1 MELYRDQWSGFG
13 PMAMSD
19 SATTNQAR
27 HAQIGFIAA
36 IREEIAPLVRGWKS
50 RDIVTDG
57 YRFRIFE
64 KQDGETVLSLVCSGI
79 GAEHG
84 RRATEVLIQEAHPT
98 KIISVGYAG
107 ALIPT
112 LGVADIVEPRVVVNA
127 MDGSRTDVGSG
138 QGTLV
143 SSPVVADRGEKKK
156 LAESYSAIAVDM
168 EGASAALAAQ
178 AHGIEY
184 AALKAISDPLDFAMP
199 PVQRFVSTKGQ
210 FRAVAFAVH
219 VFLRPWLWWR
229 TIALARNSAIA
240 SRALCAAIGEYLK
253 RERVPGEMKRTGNLP
268 TPAQVSN
275 CADHSM
281 DGQLASSDVTGL
293 KI

>member
-1 MELYRDQWSGFG
+1 MD
-13 PMAMSD
+13 MSD
-19 SATTNQAR
+19 SATTNRAQN
-27 HAQIGFIAA
+27 AQIGFIAA

-50 RDIVTDG
+50 REVVADG
-57 YRFRIFE
+57 YRFRVFE
-64 KQDGETVLSLVCSGI
+64 TQDEGTVLALVCSGI

-107 ALIPT
+107 ALIAT
-112 LGVADIVEPRVVVNA
+112 LKVADIVEPRVVVNA

-143 SSPVVADRGEKKK
+143 SSPVVADRGEKKR
-156 LAESYSAIAVDM
+156 LAESYGAVAVDM

-178 AHGIEY
+178 THGIEY
-184 AALKAISDPLDFAMP
+184 AALKAISDPLDFVMP
-199 PVQRFVSTKGQ
+199 PVQRFVSVKGQ
-210 FRAVAFAVH
+210 FRFSAFAVH
-219 VFLRPWLWWR
+219 VMLRPWLWSR

-253 RERVPGEMKRTGNLP
+253 RERVRGEMKRTVHAP
-268 TPAQVSN
+268 ITAQLTN
-275 CADHSM
+275 RTDHNR
-281 DGQLASSDVTGL
+281 DGRLASSDVTGL